1 MCGWTQAAA
10 AIQIATVVMDYQNK
24 KQIAKQ
30 HAADNTVAEGHYN
43 QAYLYDLSKIDNEAG
58 YAVRE
63 KALEEFK
70 VKQKKARNM
79 ATALNAGF
87 GNPFRVV
94 QDISGAADYDYTYVG
109 FMFNKDMRTLQNQEQ
124 EAYAHMIKGYSSL
137 KAPTQPSLIGSTL
150 QLASIGLNYKIKEMA
165 YKGENPYR
173 FKQRYTSTSISS

>member
-1 MCGWTQAAA
+1 MMIASTAL
-10 AIQIATVVMDYQNK
+10 QIGGAVLQYQNQK
-24 KQIAKQ
+24 AIAKQ

-58 YAVRE
+58 YAQRE
-63 KALEEFK
+63 KAIEEFTI
-70 VKQKKARNM
+70 KQKKARNM

-94 QDISGAADYDYTYVG
+94 QDISGAADLDYNYVG

-150 QLASIGLNYKIKEMA
+150 QLATIGLNYKIKDMEN
-165 YKGENPYR
+165 KGENPYR

>member
-10 AIQIATVVMDYQNK
+10 AIQVATTVMDYQNK
-24 KQIAKQ
+24 KNIAKQ

-58 YAVRE
+58 YAQRE
-63 KALEEFK
+63 KAIEEFTI
-70 VKQKKARNM
+70 KQKKASAM
-79 ATALNAGF
+79 ASALNSGF

-94 QDISGAADYDYTYVG
+94 QDISGAADLDYNYVG

-150 QLASIGLNYKIKEMA
+150 QLASIGMNYKIKQME
-165 YKGENPYR
+165 YDGENPYKFR
-173 FKQRYTSTSISS
+173 QKS

>member
-10 AIQIATVVMDYQNK
+10 AIQVATVVMDYQNK

-70 VKQKKARNM
+70 IKQKKA
-79 ATALNAGF
+79 ADIAEALNLGF

-94 QDISGAADYDYTYVG
+94 QDISGAADYDYNYVG

-137 KAPTQPSLIGSTL
+137 KSPTQPSLIGTSL
-150 QLASIGLNYKIKEMA
+150 QLASMGVNYKIEDMKR
-165 YKGENPYR
+165 KGEY
-173 FKQRYTSTSISS
+173 QIT

>member
-10 AIQIATVVMDYQNK
+10 AIQVATVVMDYQNK

-70 VKQKKARNM
+70 IKQKKAKNM

-94 QDISGAADYDYTYVG
+94 QDISGAADYDYNYVG

-137 KAPTQPSLIGSTL
+137 KSPTQPSLIGTSL
-150 QLASIGLNYKIKEMA
+150 QLASMGVNYKIEDMKR
-165 YKGENPYR
+165 KGEY
-173 FKQRYTSTSISS
+173 QIT

>member
-10 AIQIATVVMDYQNK
+10 ALSVATTVMDYQNK
-24 KQIAKQ
+24 KAVAKQ
-30 HAADNTVAEGHYN
+30 HAVDNTVAMGHYN
-43 QAYLYDLSKIDNEAG
+43 EAYLNDLSKIDNEAG

-70 VKQKKARNM
+70 IKQKKAKNM

-94 QDISGAADYDYTYVG
+94 QDISGAADYDYNYVG
-109 FMFNKDMRTLQNQEQ
+109 FMFNKDMKTLQNQEQ

-137 KAPTQPSLIGSTL
+137 TAPEYPSLISTGL
-150 QLASIGLNYKIKEMA
+150 QIATAGVNYRTEDLKRRK
-165 YKGENPYR
+165 KW
-173 FKQRYTSTSISS
+173 KT

>member
-150 QLASIGLNYKIKEMA
+150 QLASIGMNYKIKQME